1 MIYYRGTRDIHLKN
15 TAVALGKFDGLHRGH
30 QLLFDKLKQYQEK
43 GYQTVIFTFDFHPAN
58 LLKHTRQNL
67 IYSHEERLQ
76 LIRSLG
82 VDVLIEFPFTDET
95 AHMLPDSFVR
105 EVLLNGLDAKVIV
118 VGDDFRFGYKRSGD
132 VQFLIDHQD
141 EYGCLVD
148 HCEKLCTPDGEEISS
163 TMIRSKIE
171 AGDMLAAQYLLGR
184 PYSISGKVVRGF
196 GNGRSVEMPTANLVP
211 CDDKLLPPDGVYISG
226 TILSENGNVLPS
238 LTNIGCNP
246 TIADGLDRRI
256 ETFILQYNGDLYEKE
271 ISVNLYQKL
280 RDEMRFESLQD
291 LRAQVRKD
299 QEAAASYFK
308 GIKG

>member
-1 MIYYRGTRDIHLKN
+1 MIYYRGTRDIHLKH

-30 QLLFDKLKQYQEK
+30 QLLFDKLKQYQEQ

-67 IYSHEERLQ
+67 IYSHEERLE

-95 AHMLPDSFVR
+95 AHMLPDTFVS

-118 VGDDFRFGYKRSGD
+118 VGDDFHFGYKRSGD
-132 VQFLIDHQD
+132 VHFLTEHQE
-141 EYGCLVD
+141 EYGCLID
-148 HCEKLCTPDGEEISS
+148 ACQKLCTPDGEEISS
-163 TMIRSKIE
+163 TLIRSRIE
-171 AGDMLAAQYLLGR
+171 AGDMQQAEYLLGR

-196 GNGRSVEMPTANLVP
+196 ANGRSVAMPTANLVP

-226 TILSENGNVLPS
+226 TILPESGKILPS

-246 TIADGLDRRI
+246 TIADGLERRI
-256 ETFILQYNGDLYEKE
+256 ETFILQYAGDLYDKE
-271 ISVNLYQKL
+271 ITVNLYRKL
-280 RDEMRFESLQD
+280 REEKKFDSLQD
-291 LRAQVRKD
+291 LRDQVRKD
-299 QEAAASYFK
+299 QEAAVAFFEET
-308 GIKG
+308 